1 MLLPVILTII
11 YMICKQHLSKIAFF
25 ALLSVTVSGCREDTE
40 NTEAAD
46 SELEMRTTFVDS
58 LTMELE
64 RQQTL
69 NDSLQQALETDHYAN
84 DYSVFYGK
92 EFEDIEDPEQ
102 HIINALKQKNDLIP
116 LKEVLG
122 GNMEFRQVQVIS
134 EEWVLAIYDDG
145 HVQGKSIFAYEL
157 QEDGEVKFT
166 EVATKLPE

>member
-11 YMICKQHLSKIAFF
+11 YMTCKQHLSKIAFF
-25 ALLSVTVSGCREDTE
+25 ALLSLSVSGCRDDAE
-40 NTEAAD
+40 NPEAVH
-46 SELEMRTTFVDS
+46 SEMEMKSSMVDS
-58 LTMELE
+58 LTMEL
-64 RQQTL
+64 QQQQKL
-69 NDSLQQALETDHYAN
+69 NDSLQQAVETNFYAN
-84 DYSVFYGK
+84 DYSVFFGK
-92 EFEDIEDPEQ
+92 EYEDIDEPEAY
-102 HIINALKQKNDLIP
+102 ISEALKKQKDLIP
-116 LKEVLG
+116 LKSVLG